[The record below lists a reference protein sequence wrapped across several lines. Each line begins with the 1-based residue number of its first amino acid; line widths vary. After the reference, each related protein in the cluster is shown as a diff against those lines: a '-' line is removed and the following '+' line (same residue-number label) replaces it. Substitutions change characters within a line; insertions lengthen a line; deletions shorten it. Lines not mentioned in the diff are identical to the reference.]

1 MVADTT
7 GRRGGGRAK
16 RNQPEPD
23 RNRGPIIGLA
33 EPITK
38 LPGVGPRT
46 AEDLGKLG
54 VKVQE
59 DLLSVWPRKHIDRTV
74 ITPLAEVRAGSEY
87 SVVGTVGTTQYEPR
101 RQLLRVT
108 VTDGL
113 FVLFVTFFH
122 GRWIANQ
129 LQPGTRVVLQGRV
142 EYRGARL
149 GMTHPSHQVLMG
161 GEEPETGLI
170 PVYPLAGD
178 LKQRK
183 IQQLMKD
190 MIPRLAPQT
199 LDPVPPALVQSENLV
214 SRAEALLYIHHPP
227 NRDILDRA
235 RRRLVFDEF
244 LRISLAVLR
253 LHQVDRE
260 YEGVSQDPEGP
271 ESRAFLARLPFKL
284 TAGQQRAWENVKSH
298 LIAKR
303 PMSLLLQGDVGSGK
317 TIIAVLAMLA
327 AVDAGHQAAFMAPT
341 ELLAEQQWQVLRTW
355 LEPAGIRV
363 GLLTGHDPASANKIR
378 RDLGAG
384 TLQLVVGTQA
394 LVSPSVQFHRLGLVV
409 IDEQHRFGV
418 RQRAHLAQ
426 KGFFPDLL
434 VMTATPIPR
443 TLALTI
449 YGDLEVSQIVG
460 MPPGRQPITTL
471 HLPYTRRREAYET
484 VRQAVRRGE
493 QAYVVCP
500 LVHESDESD
509 LTAAAELAEGMR
521 QFSGWRVGLVHGQ
534 LAAREK
540 MDVMEQYRQHQLDV
554 LVATTIIEVGVDVP
568 NATIMVIEEADR
580 FGLAQ
585 LHQLRGR
592 VGRGTKPAT
601 CFLLADPK
609 TEDAQARM
617 EAMVR
622 WSDGLK
628 LAEEDLKLRGPGQIL
643 GLQQHGLS
651 GFELADP
658 VADLT
663 MLEHV
668 REVARNLLERDPSL
682 ARAEHAML
690 RHWVDEALQQGE
702 PGQVLH

>member
-1 MVADTT
+1 MT
-7 GRRGGGRAK
+7 
-16 RNQPEPD
+16 Q
-23 RNRGPIIGLA
+23 L
-33 EPITK
+33 
-38 LPGVGPRT
+38 LGVGNRT
-46 AEDLGKLG
+46 AQDLGKLG
-54 VKVQE
+54 VTTQG
-59 DLLSVWPRKHIDRTV
+59 DLLSLWPRRHTDRTV
-74 ITPLAEVRAGSEY
+74 ITPLNEVRAGAEY
-87 SVVGTVGTTQYEPR
+87 TVVGMVGTAQYEPR

-122 GRWIANQ
+122 GRWIARQ

-142 EYRGARL
+142 EYRGSRL
-149 GMTHPSHQVLMG
+149 VMTHPHHQVLAVN
-161 GEEPETGLI
+161 EEPETGLTPI
-170 PVYPLAGD
+170 YPLAGD

-190 MIPRLAPQT
+190 VVPRLAPQVV
-199 LDPVPPALVQSENLV
+199 DPVPTTLVNAEDLI
-214 SRAEALLYIHHPP
+214 SRAEALLHIHHPP
-227 NRDILDRA
+227 NREALDRA

-244 LRISLAVLR
+244 LRVSLAVLR
-253 LHQVDRE
+253 LHQLDHQ
-260 YEGVSQDPEGP
+260 YEGVAQNPEGP
-271 ESRAFLARLPFKL
+271 ESQAFMARLPFEL
-284 TAGQQRAWENVKSH
+284 TPGQKRAWNVVKTH
-298 LIAKR
+298 LSAKR

-341 ELLAEQQWQVLRTW
+341 ELLAEQQWQVLRAW
-355 LEPAGIRV
+355 LEDAGIRV
-363 GLLTGHDPASANKIR
+363 GLLTGHDAAGATRIR
-378 RDLGAG
+378 HELSEG

-394 LVSPSVQFHRLGLVV
+394 LVSASVQFQRLGLVV

-449 YGDLEVSQIVG
+449 YGDLEIAQING
-460 MPPGRQPITTL
+460 LPPGRQPITTI
-471 HLPYTRRREAYET
+471 HLPYSRRREAYET
-484 VRQAVRRGE
+484 VRRAVRRGE

-500 LVHESDESD
+500 LVHENDESD
-509 LTAAAELAEGMR
+509 LTAATALAEGMR
-521 QFSGWRVGLVHGQ
+521 QLSGWRIGLVHGK
-534 LAAREK
+534 LSAKEK
-540 MDVMEQYRQHQLDV
+540 TEVMEQYRRRQLDV

-568 NATIMVIEEADR
+568 NATVMVIEEADR

-592 VGRGTKPAT
+592 VGRGTNPAT

-609 TEDAQARM
+609 SDEAQRRM
-617 EAMVR
+617 DAMVK
-622 WSDGLK
+622 WTDGLK
-628 LAEEDLKLRGPGQIL
+628 LAEEDLRIRGPGQIL

-658 VADLT
+658 VADLA

-668 REVARNLLERDPSL
+668 REVARNLLEKDPGL
-682 ARAEHAML
+682 VRAEHEIL
-690 RHWVDEALQQGE
+690 RHWVDAALQQGE